1 MGGLWAKVK
10 GVFGRIG
17 TGIKKGYNW
26 IKDHFST
33 IKDVADKAKEF
44 VPDKY
49 RPAVDTALDKGFGT
63 ADKVFTTF
71 GNIR

>member
-1 MGGLWAKVK
+1 MGLWSKVK

-17 TGIKKGYNW
+17 GGIKKGYNW

-44 VPDKY
+44 IPEQY
-49 RPAVDTALDKGFGT
+49 RPGYSDAVDKGSEFAKRIFQRVG
-63 ADKVFTTF
+63 
-71 GNIR
+71 

>member
-26 IKDHFST
+26 IKDHIST
-33 IKDVADKAKEF
+33 IKDVADKAREF
-44 VPDKY
+44 VPDQYKDKY
-49 RPAVDTALDKGFGT
+49 DEYSGKGFGT
-63 ADKVFTTF
+63 ADKIIRTF
-71 GNIR
+71 G